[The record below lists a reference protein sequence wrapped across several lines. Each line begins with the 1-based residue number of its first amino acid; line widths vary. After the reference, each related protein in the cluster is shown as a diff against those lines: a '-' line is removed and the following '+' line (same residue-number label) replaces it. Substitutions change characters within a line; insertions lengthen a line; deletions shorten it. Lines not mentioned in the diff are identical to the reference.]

1 MYMQRDPIHM
11 AYMNSVNSVV
21 TDLCTNFMILGLM
34 MLGVCACVC
43 VSVRCMTKLRMA
55 KNHSHIYTPSFVD
68 LVCHSNL
75 CNLLPHGMWHVLKFL
90 SIAAQCLVSE
100 FPSFA

>member
-1 MYMQRDPIHM
+1 MHKLYDTWSDDAWCMC
-11 AYMNSVNSVV
+11 V
-21 TDLCTNFMILGLM
+21 
-34 MLGVCACVC
+34 CVC

-100 FPSFA
+100 IPSFA